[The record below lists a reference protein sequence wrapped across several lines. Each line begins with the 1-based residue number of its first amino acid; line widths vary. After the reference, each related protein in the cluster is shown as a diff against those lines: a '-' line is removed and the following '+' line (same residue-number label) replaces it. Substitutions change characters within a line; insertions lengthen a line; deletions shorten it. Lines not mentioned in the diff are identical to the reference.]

1 MKDVFERKEKKYIL
15 TREQYDRFTAA
26 TDGILQTDDYGISRI
41 ASLYYDTPENSLI
54 CRSLEKPKYKE
65 KLRVRAYGQVGPD
78 DRVFVELK
86 KKFKGIV
93 YKRRVATSLR
103 NANAWLAGGSFVPF
117 EGEATYQERQI
128 SAEID
133 AFMQRH
139 DFPTPAMTIEVDRYA
154 QYSTDGSDVR
164 VTFDLNPRWR
174 SDVVDLDVVAPCN
187 PILEQGKV
195 IMEVKCLGAYP
206 LWLTRVLSDL
216 RIYPESCS
224 KYGRA
229 YQLSMGQVPVSAAAF
244 ATEPT
249 PEAVVDTE
257 PDRPAI
263 RILYPAAQRRGAHCA

>member
-15 TREQYDRFTAA
+15 TRNQYERFTAA
-26 TDGILQTDDYGISRI
+26 TESILRTDDYGVSRI

-54 CRSLEKPKYKE
+54 SRSLEKPKYKE

-117 EGEATYQERQI
+117 EGEGTYQERQI

-139 DFPTPAMTIEVDRYA
+139 NRPTPAMTIEVDRYA

-174 SDVVDLDVVAPCN
+174 NDVVDLDVDAPCK
-187 PILEQGKV
+187 PILDQGKV

-206 LWLTRVLSDL
+206 LWLTHVLSDL

-229 YQLSMGQVPVSAAAF
+229 YQLSMGQVPVKAAAR
-244 ATEPT
+244 
-249 PEAVVDTE
+249 AVAPMPQTVANARTAH
-257 PDRPAI
+257 PSV
-263 RILYPAAQRRGAHCA
+263 RIMYPAAQRRGAHCA